1 MNSPWLFGFFGAVS
15 EGDGMILAIVMN
27 SLGFSKEMDED
38 EGRRRRRRKEG
49 GRGRRTVIGVA
60 GLASEQ
66 EM

>member
-1 MNSPWLFGFFGAVS
+1 
-15 EGDGMILAIVMN
+15 MILAIVMN

-49 GRGRRTVIGVA
+49 GRRRRTVIGVA